1 MISLS
6 LKNRADAE
14 KVLNLNE
21 NLAVR
26 KSFLEKAFP
35 ESKIGGTRVYFR
47 WKSTTGDSLMKNF
60 KCVSL
65 KSKDNSHV
73 LKCREQ

>member
-6 LKNRADAE
+6 LKNRADAA

-35 ESKIGGTRVYFR
+35 ESKIGGTPE
-47 WKSTTGDSLMKNF
+47 KPGSTFVGKVQLVT
-60 KCVSL
+60 
-65 KSKDNSHV
+65 V
-73 LKCREQ
+73 L

>member
-6 LKNRADAE
+6 LKNRADAA

-26 KSFLEKAFP
+26 KSFLEKAFIEACLKDLSNGFLEHFP
-35 ESKIGGTRVYFR
+35 ETLRGS
-47 WKSTTGDSLMKNF
+47 
-60 KCVSL
+60 
-65 KSKDNSHV
+65 
-73 LKCREQ
+73 